1 MDLREFFRIWRQN
14 TSFAR
19 YDRWCEEHADELIR
33 ETIEK
38 PDPEWSF
45 YIPLEQK

>member
-1 MDLREFFRIWRQN
+1 MNLRELFKIWRDN
-14 TSFAR
+14 ATFAR
-19 YDRWCEEHADELIR
+19 YDRWCEEHADELIQ

-38 PDPEWSF
+38 PETEWSF